1 LQLSG
6 SGTEYADFSWQAA
19 ATETPDS
26 VNNNQSFSG
35 GVTDSATSVV
45 VSTANSESNVAVD
58 ANISLIFNESVV
70 ISGCNTINCV
80 NEVSVTVTAIGE
92 GTSYV
97 LDPDQDFAEGDSCSF
112 TVSAADVTDLDG
124 TPDNMAEDV
133 SVVTDVIVVI
143 DVIDNSVIVSLVINV
158 FDADPAGD
166 IIGDASVT
174 VHLKVYLAEL

>member
-45 VSTANSESNVAVD
+45 VSPANSESNVAVD

-70 ISGCNTINCV
+70 ISG
-80 NEVSVTVTAIGE
+80 
-92 GTSYV
+92 
-97 LDPDQDFAEGDSCSF
+97 
-112 TVSAADVTDLDG
+112 
-124 TPDNMAEDV
+124 
-133 SVVTDVIVVI
+133 
-143 DVIDNSVIVSLVINV
+143 
-158 FDADPAGD
+158 
-166 IIGDASVT
+166 
-174 VHLKVYLAEL
+174 